1 MNNAT
6 LDTINIAAIGDIHDQ
21 WDAEDA
27 AALKAL
33 GVDAVLFVGDFG
45 NESVAVVRQIAD
57 VDLPKAAI
65 FGNHD
70 AWYSATARGRKHC
83 PYQRP
88 QEDWLRDQM
97 ELLDRVHVGYRA
109 LAFPELGFSVAGG
122 RPFSWGGSVWKYWDF
137 YHQWFGVS
145 SFEESADR
153 ITAAALEAP
162 SDTLIFLGHT
172 GPTGLGDLPED
183 PCGRDWQ
190 PLGGDF
196 GDPDFREAIDRV
208 RASGKHIPLVVF
220 GHMHH
225 HLRHRSDRLRRC
237 VHVEDG
243 TVYYNAASVPRI
255 LNTDMGKQRNFSLIS
270 LRNGIVE
277 HIALVWVDSDYQI
290 ATQKTLYN
298 SDPFTLMDFQ

>member
-1 MNNAT
+1 MSNT
-6 LDTINIAAIGDIHDQ
+6 LNIAAIGDIHDQ

-33 GVDAVLFVGDFG
+33 GVDVVLFVGDFG
-45 NESVAVVRQIAD
+45 NESVAVVRQIAEL
-57 VDLPKAAI
+57 DLPKAAI

-70 AWYSATARGRKHC
+70 AWYSATERGLKHC

-97 ELLDRVHVGYRA
+97 ELLDSVHVGYRA
-109 LAFPELGFSVAGG
+109 LEFPELGLAVAGS

-137 YHQWFGVS
+137 YQQWFEVG
-145 SFEESADR
+145 SFKESADR
-153 ITAAALEAP
+153 IAAAALAAQ

-183 PCGRDWQ
+183 PCGRDWK

-208 RASGKHIPLVVF
+208 RASGKQIPLVVF

-237 VHVEDG
+237 VHAEDG

-255 LNTDMGKQRNFSLIS
+255 LHTDEGKQRNFSLIS
-270 LRNGIVE
+270 LRGGIVE
-277 HIALVWVDSDYQI
+277 KIVLVWVDSDYQI

-298 SDPFTLMDFQ
+298 SDPFTKHF